1 MKNRK
6 NNNSCN
12 NNNSNSSNNNNN
24 GITIGIYNND
34 NETDATPRFA
44 ATRRASAWVECQGA
58 LQVSWVCKICK
69 GKGAREGGGRQVAL
83 RGSMRN

>member
-12 NNNSNSSNNNNN
+12 NNSSNNN

-44 ATRRASAWVECQGA
+44 AIRLASAWVECQGA
-58 LQVSWVCKICK
+58 LQVSWVWKICK
-69 GKGAREGGGRQVAL
+69 GRGAGEGVGQVAL

>member
-12 NNNSNSSNNNNN
+12 NNNSSSSNNNNNN

-44 ATRRASAWVECQGA
+44 ATRLASAWVECQGA
-58 LQVSWVCKICK
+58 LQVSWVWKICK
-69 GKGAREGGGRQVAL
+69 GKAAGGGGGRL
-83 RGSMRN
+83 H